1 VGQVALAL
9 LLLVGGGLLL
19 RSFLQAQRVDPGF
32 VARDVT
38 AMTMS
43 LPGRYAAPEQRAGFF
58 AALEDRVRGLPGIE
72 AAGLVSHLPLAGGFL
87 AGDFEIDGRPAADP
101 GALTAHLV
109 NVTPG
114 YFGALRIP
122 IVAGRGFT
130 TDDRLGGTPVVVI
143 DAELARRYWPDGSA
157 LGRRI
162 RLGATLGAEPAWR
175 EVVGIAG
182 AVRAVRLERAP
193 EPTIYIPHAQNPWP
207 SMSLVLRRRPGGG
220 DRATA
225 AAVAVIR
232 QLDPTRPVYAVRS
245 VQETVSRQ
253 LAPRR
258 LQTALMGGFAAAVLA
273 LALLGVYGML
283 AHAVAQR
290 TRELG
295 VRMALG
301 ARRPEIVWLCLR
313 RGLAR
318 IGMGLAVGMAAA
330 LAGSRLLG
338 GALFGLGPWDP
349 ATYAGVLLLLLLTGL
364 AACVGPALRAAR
376 LDPVAAIRQE

>member
-1 VGQVALAL
+1 
-9 LLLVGGGLLL
+9 
-19 RSFLQAQRVDPGF
+19 
-32 VARDVT
+32 
-38 AMTMS
+38 
-43 LPGRYAAPEQRAGFF
+43 
-58 AALEDRVRGLPGIE
+58 
-72 AAGLVSHLPLAGGFL
+72 
-87 AGDFEIDGRPAADP
+87 
-101 GALTAHLV
+101 
-109 NVTPG
+109 
-114 YFGALRIP
+114 
-122 IVAGRGFT
+122 
-130 TDDRLGGTPVVVI
+130 
-143 DAELARRYWPDGSA
+143 
-157 LGRRI
+157 
-162 RLGATLGAEPAWR
+162 
-175 EVVGIAG
+175 
-182 AVRAVRLERAP
+182 
-193 EPTIYIPHAQNPWP
+193 
-207 SMSLVLRRRPGGG
+207 MSLVLRRRPGGG